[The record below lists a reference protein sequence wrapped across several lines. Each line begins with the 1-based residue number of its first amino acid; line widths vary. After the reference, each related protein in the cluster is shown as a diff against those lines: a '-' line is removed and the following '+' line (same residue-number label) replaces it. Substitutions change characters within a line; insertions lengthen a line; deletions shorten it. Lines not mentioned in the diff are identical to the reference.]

1 MELKVDGKQLET
13 LRWVFNW
20 RALHPFFTKEKRNV
34 DFHHFFIFASLR
46 SVENF
51 ESEEDH
57 DIIQSDPAPGK
68 AFLRHE
74 WSFPFPVS
82 LRLLV
87 LMGTFSFTLYFSDIK
102 LSFKQNNWKNH
113 PLFLLGLGVKRGNT
127 EMENWKILLE
137 RRLMHFWG
145 QNHLILWSLSLTS
158 QSDFYSIQT
167 LASNTEDIPL
177 LHSWTVSCCLITS
190 LFGYYTLIIMG
201 HTLFCFLQLF
211 K

>member
-1 MELKVDGKQLET
+1 MDGKQLET

-102 LSFKQNNWKNH
+102 LSFKQNN
-113 PLFLLGLGVKRGNT
+113 
-127 EMENWKILLE
+127 
-137 RRLMHFWG
+137 
-145 QNHLILWSLSLTS
+145 
-158 QSDFYSIQT
+158 
-167 LASNTEDIPL
+167 
-177 LHSWTVSCCLITS
+177 
-190 LFGYYTLIIMG
+190 
-201 HTLFCFLQLF
+201 
-211 K
+211 

>member
-1 MELKVDGKQLET
+1 MNGL
-13 LRWVFNW
+13 
-20 RALHPFFTKEKRNV
+20 
-34 DFHHFFIFASLR
+34 
-46 SVENF
+46 
-51 ESEEDH
+51 
-57 DIIQSDPAPGK
+57 
-68 AFLRHE
+68 FL
-74 WSFPFPVS
+74 FPVS
-82 LRLLV
+82 PRLLV

-177 LHSWTVSCCLITS
+177 LHSWTVSCRLITS
-190 LFGYYTLIIMG
+190 LFGYYTLPRKG
-201 HTLFCFLQLF
+201 LCSGCPLQRPWNSPGRHPHPPAAPLLADGKETHGWVF
-211 K
+211 KAQNKV